1 MLLAVALVAAITVP
15 ACHQGQFRG
24 TGTPCAGNSDC
35 VAGFICVQQKCQ
47 IAGPAPIQMT
57 QDGGDADSAQAIP
70 ADAADA
76 DVGTDVDAV
85 VGMDVDVDVN
95 VDQPDVS
102 TDGPPAD
109 LAAEGGADAPLD
121 GDASDSPGVK
131 PPYPPRPC
139 DLSQPFQPP
148 MLIMDNAQSVFG
160 THDVTPR
167 LSHDELT
174 LYFSS
179 NRSGSFDIYSATRRH
194 RTDPFS
200 MPMLLPNLVGGLNQA
215 PTVTADGLT
224 MYFESYRTQVYAL
237 QKSTRPDLASDWS
250 GPTQVYSISAP
261 DADLGDGGP
270 SVSPD
275 GKVLYFHSE
284 RSGNLDIFRTEL
296 SGAGFGAAFPVAGIS
311 TTFDETRPVF
321 SEDELTLFYASN
333 RPAASAKGAWDIWMT
348 RRKSKDDAFEAPVNV
363 SELNTNQFEDPGWL
377 SADQC
382 DLYFG
387 RGGVDMDNR
396 LYVAHRPPKPA
407 ADGGL

>member
-1 MLLAVALVAAITVP
+1 MLLAVALVAAVTAP

-24 TGTPCAGNSDC
+24 TGAPCASNGDC
-35 VAGFICVQQKCQ
+35 VSGFVCVQQKCQ
-47 IAGPAPIQMT
+47 IAGPGPIQMT
-57 QDGGDADSAQAIP
+57 QDGGDADTLQATP
-70 ADAADA
+70 TDAADA
-76 DVGTDVDAV
+76 DAGT
-85 VGMDVDVDVN
+85 DVDVN
-95 VDQPDVS
+95 VNVDVAQPDVLA
-102 TDGPPAD
+102 DGLPAD
-109 LAAEGGADAPLD
+109 LAEEGGGDAPFD
-121 GDASDSPGVK
+121 GDASDSPGLK

-148 MLIMDNAQSVFG
+148 MLIMDNSQSVFG

-179 NRSGSFDIYSATRRH
+179 NRSGSYLIHSATRSH

-200 MPMLLPNLVGGLNQA
+200 MPMPLANLAGGINQA

-224 MYFESYRTQVYAL
+224 MYFESDRNQMYAL
-237 QKSTRPDLASDWS
+237 QKSTRADLASDWS
-250 GPTQVYSISAP
+250 GPAQVYSISTP
-261 DADLGDGGP
+261 DTDLGDGGP

-275 GKVLYFHSE
+275 GKVIYFHSA
-284 RSGNLDIFRTEL
+284 RSGNLNIFRAEL
-296 SGAGFGAAFPVAGIS
+296 SGAGFGTAFPVAGIS
-311 TTFDETRPVF
+311 TTFDEARPVF

-333 RPAASAKGAWDIWMT
+333 RPEGGAKGAWDIWMT
-348 RRKSKDDAFEAPVNV
+348 KRKSKEDAFETPVNV
-363 SELNTNQFEDPGWL
+363 SELNTKQFEDPGWL